1 MRAVMMT
8 TVVWKEYIQILVLR
22 AQTFLVGGFK
32 PLENFSSISIISPG
46 RGKNE
51 KIFETTT

>member
-32 PLENFSSISIISPG
+32 PLENYSSISIISPG